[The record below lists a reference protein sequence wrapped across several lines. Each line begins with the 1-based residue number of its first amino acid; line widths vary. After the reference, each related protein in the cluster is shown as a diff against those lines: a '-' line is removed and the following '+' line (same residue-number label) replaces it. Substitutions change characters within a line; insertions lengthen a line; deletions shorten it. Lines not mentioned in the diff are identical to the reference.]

1 MFKEYPKLSDILKSR
16 YPFIMIDEYQ
26 DTFPMVVEIMLSY
39 LKQSDKKCI
48 IGFFGDAMQCI
59 YDKGIGDLNV
69 YKHDG
74 DKGEVFE
81 VQKLQNRRNPQMVI
95 DLANKIRTDRL
106 IQEPSGDVKAP
117 NMREDI

>member
-1 MFKEYPKLSDILKSR
+1 
-16 YPFIMIDEYQ
+16 
-26 DTFPMVVEIMLSY
+26 
-39 LKQSDKKCI
+39 
-48 IGFFGDAMQCI
+48 MQCI

-117 NMREDI
+117 NMRDGHIKNGQCLFLYTQKDGYVLSLVRSYLSTESNGISMMQRDKRIKSYT